1 MCGRIFSPRR
11 LCCMF
16 LVVLTVGLVY
26 MAVARPTETQSA
38 GPSELPPRLSISA
51 RRTRYRFVAP

>member
-16 LVVLTVGLVY
+16 MIILTVGLVY
-26 MAVARPTETQSA
+26 MAVARPQDTQSEA
-38 GPSELPPRLSISA
+38 PSELPS
-51 RRTRYRFVAP
+51 T